1 MDIVILTGA
10 GISAESGIGTFRDKG
25 GIWSRYDVKD
35 VATPEGFARN
45 PALVHDFYNMR
56 RQVSRDAQPNA
67 AHRAL
72 ARLQAEWRRGK
83 VVIITQ
89 NVDGLHERAGAQGVL
104 DMHGAHRRALCAG
117 CGHRGP
123 APEILHPDLP
133 CPACAEPRLRPDVV
147 WFGEMP
153 HHLDRIA
160 TALSRAA
167 IFCAIGTSGHVQPAA
182 GFAARARAA
191 GAHTVEINLAPSRI
205 SAVFAQTLRGPATQ
219 VVPDWVD
226 GLLS

>member
-1 MDIVILTGA
+1 VDIVILTGA

-35 VATPEGFARN
+35 VATPEGFRRN
-45 PALVHDFYNMR
+45 PALVHEFYNMR
-56 RQVSRDAQPNA
+56 RQVSRDATPNA
-67 AHRAL
+67 AHLAL
-72 ARLQAEWRRGK
+72 ARLQAEWTHGEVR
-83 VVIITQ
+83 IITQ
-89 NVDGLHERAGAQGVL
+89 NVDGLHERAGAQQVL

-123 APEILHPDLP
+123 APEILHPELP

-153 HHLDRIA
+153 YHLDQIA
-160 TALSRAA
+160 AALARAA
-167 IFCAIGTSGHVQPAA
+167 IFCAIGTSGQVQPAA

-191 GAHTVEINLAPSRI
+191 GAHTVEINLASSRI
-205 SAVFAQTLRGPATQ
+205 SPVFAQTLRGAATQ
-219 VVPDWVD
+219 VVPDWVN